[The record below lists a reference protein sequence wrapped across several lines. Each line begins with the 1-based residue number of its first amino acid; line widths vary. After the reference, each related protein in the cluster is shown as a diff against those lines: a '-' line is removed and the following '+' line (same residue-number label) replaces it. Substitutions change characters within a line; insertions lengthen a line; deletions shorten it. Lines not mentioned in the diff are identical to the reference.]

1 MLGGVPCKGLELGS
15 FMVQLNQNL
24 ADVAR
29 QLVCKKVNGSKRLL
43 MIDDGR
49 AYFVIRRKHPSQNMS
64 SLLKVSNE
72 PNLKYI
78 YSSLSKM
85 I

>member
-29 QLVCKKVNGSKRLL
+29 QLVYKKVNGSKHL
-43 MIDDGR
+43 
-49 AYFVIRRKHPSQNMS
+49 
-64 SLLKVSNE
+64 
-72 PNLKYI
+72 
-78 YSSLSKM
+78 
-85 I
+85 